1 MGKIPPTMLRTML
14 VAASALAAKAVKAS
28 IMYICVGS
36 WTLLVQC
43 GDGGSGRNGFHSQM

>member
-14 VAASALAAKAVKAS
+14 VAASALAATAVKAS

-36 WTLLVQC
+36 WISSVLCV
-43 GDGGSGRNGFHSQM
+43 DRGFVKNDFY

>member
-36 WTLLVQC
+36 WILLVLC
-43 GDGGSGRNGFHSQM
+43 VDAGFEKHEFY

>member
-28 IMYICVGS
+28 IMYICVGNWIS
-36 WTLLVQC
+36 LVFC
-43 GDGGSGRNGFHSQM
+43 VDGRLGKNGFYSQM